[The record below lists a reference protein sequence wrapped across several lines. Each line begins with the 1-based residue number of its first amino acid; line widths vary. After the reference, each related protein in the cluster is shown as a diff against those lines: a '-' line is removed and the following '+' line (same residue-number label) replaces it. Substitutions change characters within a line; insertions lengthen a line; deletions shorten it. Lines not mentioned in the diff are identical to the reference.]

1 MGTIPKPKERHK
13 DSPEVARIQQDINAE
28 LMRDRPSE
36 DLIVSKIGD
45 IASVLYRESDAK
57 RDITAVI
64 AKKHASM
71 MQPTETFT
79 KAYYY
84 DLVAYL
90 TLDQSGKV
98 TLRTK
103 TETELS
109 EGDEPNGSNQDT
121 EENGN
126 AD

>member
-1 MGTIPKPKERHK
+1 
-13 DSPEVARIQQDINAE
+13 
-28 LMRDRPSE
+28 MRDRPSE